1 MRKLAFCFLL
11 SLNAWG
17 SDVFHFPPG
26 DPRSGLLSEERMQA
40 VTHSFII
47 HSWVRHTPATGP
59 YINPKFDWSMP
70 YFMAGSQLDNNLFT
84 IHLSGAI
91 ARLPGMNELGLA
103 FVLCHELAHFY
114 GGEPKQQKHAEWAS
128 LEGQSDY
135 WGARVCMKEWLERDP
150 QLFADVELHP
160 IALKRCRE
168 EEVCAQVMTG
178 GEVFFRVSAPWIV
191 GKVPSLSKSD
201 QQLATSTNQ
210 SYPNEQCRL
219 DTIVAAALEKARPR
233 CWYKD

>member
-1 MRKLAFCFLL
+1 MLKLGLSLL
-11 SLNAWG
+11 FSLNAWG

-40 VTHSFII
+40 VTNSFII
-47 HSWVRHTPATGP
+47 HSWVRYTPASGP
-59 YINPKFDWSMP
+59 YLNPKFDWSMP

-103 FVLCHELAHFY
+103 FVLCHELAHYY

-135 WGARVCMKEWLERDP
+135 WGAGTCMKEWLTRDSA
-150 QLFADVELHP
+150 LFSQIELHP
-160 IALKRCRE
+160 IALKLCRD
-168 EEVCAQVMTG
+168 EEVCAQVMSG
-178 GEVFFRVSAPWIV
+178 GEVFFRVSAPWIG
-191 GKVPSLSKSD
+191 GKIPSLDKRDS
-201 QQLATSTNQ
+201 QMVTQTNQ
-210 SYPNEQCRL
+210 FYPNEQCRL
-219 DTIVAAALEKARPR
+219 DTIKAAALDKKRPR